1 MNREEL
7 VLTSFS
13 DLVNKLVLLNKHT
26 MEERLG
32 GYTSSEVHAVEYL
45 AKHDDCNVTR
55 LADAFCMTRS
65 ALSKV
70 TKKLMEKGLVETYRK
85 PDNKKEVYVALTA
98 KGRDVAAVH
107 DAAHEAK
114 RCSSS
119 SATRSSNACS
129 RSPMPTATI
138 SRPSCARS
146 TTEPPPRS
154 ARAAP
159 NLPKSPTARH
169 PVSLPK

>member
-26 MEERLG
+26 MEEQLG

-70 TKKLMEKGLVETYRK
+70 TKKLMDKGLVETYRK

-107 DAAHEAK
+107 DAAHEAFG
-114 RCSSS
+114 RRDEAVFQQFSDEEFERVLAFADAYRDHLEAELRALDDGAP
-119 SATRSSNACS
+119 SA
-129 RSPMPTATI
+129 
-138 SRPSCARS
+138 
-146 TTEPPPRS
+146 
-154 ARAAP
+154 
-159 NLPKSPTARH
+159 
-169 PVSLPK
+169 